1 VLVKAERLQV
11 YYDLDLLQ
19 RWALGKQT
27 FFKVRKSQI
36 RKFSGSLIPLAQI
49 RKFLRSAIPKIP
61 NPMLLFRYV
70 YLRSRILIF
79 IHPVYRNQDLG
90 SHSRSNNNKKEGGG
104 AGFFCCL
111 TFFCSHKFHKIKID
125 FILRQVHLAH
135 QLRIIVLFTQR
146 NVTKISEMWV
156 VSYMPYIQ

>member
-1 VLVKAERLQV
+1 
-11 YYDLDLLQ
+11 
-19 RWALGKQT
+19 LGKQT
-27 FFKVRKSQI
+27 FFKDRKLQI
-36 RKFSGSLIPLAQI
+36 RKFSGSLIPLSQI
-49 RKFLRSAIPKIP
+49 RKFLRSAIPQIP

-79 IHPVYRNQDLG
+79 IHPVFRNQDLG

-104 AGFFCCL
+104 GAGIFCCL

-125 FILRQVHLAH
+125 FILRQVQKKNLPH

-146 NVTKISEMWV
+146 KVTKISEMLV
-156 VSYMPYIQ
+156 VCGYALYSVTDPDDF